1 MFSVSPILGFRPD
14 FGLSEIYGILGTFLR
29 SRLGWAGLGWLD
41 LARFRVSGGC
51 FRPKTGFSSF
61 VGYGGYVFM
70 RPKAF
75 PSSAYFGFADLWPR
89 FWDLDV
95 PGGYR
100 DRDTLF
106 RLHSFR

>member
-1 MFSVSPILGFRPD
+1 MDTFR
-14 FGLSEIYGILGTFLR
+14 R
-29 SRLGWAGLGWLD
+29 SGLGWDGLGWLD

-89 FWDLDV
+89 FWNLDV
-95 PGGYR
+95 PGGDIGIGIPCFVFHR
-100 DRDTLF
+100 F
-106 RLHSFR
+106 R